1 MCRPTIGRSGARLAA
16 PAGRCDMNAIERVAA
31 RFATPLVHWTALL
44 GLCAAYLQGGIV
56 KATDFSGAVAE
67 MNHFGLAPAVPLAIA
82 VIVLELGAS
91 AMILTGFYR
100 WLAALAL
107 AGFTLMA
114 TLIAL
119 RFWELPAG
127 HERFMAANAFFE
139 HLGLVGGFV
148 LVAWHD
154 LKRSAASTDESSL
167 VGHVPT

>member
-1 MCRPTIGRSGARLAA
+1 MNTSGSIMSTIEGI
-16 PAGRCDMNAIERVAA
+16 MNTIESIAA
-31 RFATPLVHWTALL
+31 RFVTPVVYWMALL

-56 KATDFSGAVAE
+56 KATDFSGAIGE
-67 MNHFGLAPAVPLAIA
+67 MNHFGLAPAVPIAIA

-107 AGFTLMA
+107 GGFTLMA

-119 RFWELPAG
+119 RFWELPTG

-154 LKRSAASTDESSL
+154 LKQRAASKDERSL
-167 VGHVPT
+167 ASHAAT